1 MTGFGRAQSR
11 SAGIQLS
18 VEIKAFNARQS
29 DVRIKLPGVF
39 RDLEPGF
46 RQNLLDKA
54 LRGRIEMTIERRD
67 EQGAELG
74 QGINESAYERFK
86 LQLSEL
92 CPELS
97 QDPVALAQTILRL
110 PNVVGL
116 GEAEAEEEE
125 IQALQITFQQALN
138 EFILFRRNE
147 GKALAEDLKN
157 RVRFIQETLPG
168 IEQFEGPRQ
177 EKMRLRLRRLVEDHA
192 KGNAIDQN
200 RLEQEVLF
208 YLEKIDISEEK
219 TRLLQ
224 HCRFFL
230 ENLQDQETETGRRLS
245 FIAQEMGRE
254 INTLGAKAYDSQ
266 IQHLVVQMKD
276 ELEKIKEQLANV
288 L

>member
-224 HCRFFL
+224 HCRYFL